1 MSAVTTTAQ
10 SGWVTLGG
18 IQEAEQE
25 FATSLMNVKQQ
36 LTKAVEIVIAIRNS
50 GEWKESHFTI
60 GENGERVPVFNNF
73 WKEYMP
79 WLLDNYRP
87 QIGEDH
93 GVAWFRARV
102 AWVERALELGYT
114 IDEAMNVPIR
124 IHRGLEQLVDL
135 DNMKFRA
142 LKSELSG
149 EDEDGAVK
157 SLVDDVIAG
166 RYNAQELERMTGY
179 MDLSW
184 VKDEQGNV
192 FVILN
197 LEDGSME
204 YHRLW
209 SDGEVSERL
218 GAALETRLRVKPTN
232 MSLLE

>member
-1 MSAVTTTAQ
+1 
-10 SGWVTLGG
+10 
-18 IQEAEQE
+18 
-25 FATSLMNVKQQ
+25 
-36 LTKAVEIVIAIRNS
+36 
-50 GEWKESHFTI
+50 
-60 GENGERVPVFNNF
+60 
-73 WKEYMP
+73 
-79 WLLDNYRP
+79 
-87 QIGEDH
+87 
-93 GVAWFRARV
+93 
-102 AWVERALELGYT
+102 
-114 IDEAMNVPIR
+114 
-124 IHRGLEQLVDL
+124 
-135 DNMKFRA
+135 
-142 LKSELSG
+142 
-149 EDEDGAVK
+149 
-157 SLVDDVIAG
+157 LVDDVIAG